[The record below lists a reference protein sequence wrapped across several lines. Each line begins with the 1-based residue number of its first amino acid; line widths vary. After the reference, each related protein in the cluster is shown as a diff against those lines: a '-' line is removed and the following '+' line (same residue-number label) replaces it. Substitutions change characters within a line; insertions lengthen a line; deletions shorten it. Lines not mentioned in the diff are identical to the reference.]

1 MRLNPRAVARS
12 LGGTGVAPETHKR
25 FVGSH
30 VEIAVRYNWLA
41 REARKNAW
49 PAFGPKKYPRGSRPL
64 ISRLRLRELERVYV
78 SRYGAHL
85 PCDDAGL
92 EDLEIAAHHI
102 AQIGG
107 DVRGHITGWAADW
120 MPDLPR
126 PQVEAL
132 AEKVLSDPRKFK
144 AATLGW
150 RLRLTDQERTVLGIT
165 TIAAFDITPAERAAC
180 RKRKACE
187 RMARWRDRRRMM
199 GPPKPRPLSQTKP
212 WKTLG
217 MSRATWFRKG
227 KPPAVELRETKFVT

>member
-1 MRLNPRAVARS
+1 MRALNSARTAV
-12 LGGTGVAPETHKR
+12 ETVSTVERKR

-30 VEIAVRYNWLA
+30 VEIGVRYDWLA

-49 PAFGPKKYPRGSRPL
+49 PAFGPKKYLRGSRPL

-199 GPPKPRPLSQTKP
+199 GPPKPRPLSQD
-212 WKTLG
+212 
-217 MSRATWFRKG
+217 
-227 KPPAVELRETKFVT
+227 